1 MSPAGCAAGLP
12 SAARPAYGRA
22 VAGAPRGMRILAVL
36 VLAGAALLA
45 LTGCHV
51 GYPHACDGHGGT
63 RVVLKGIYYCHD
75 GSTIG
80 GGWLWLHPGD
90 PRAAS

>member
-1 MSPAGCAAGLP
+1 MNRFA
-12 SAARPAYGRA
+12 
-22 VAGAPRGMRILAVL
+22 RILAAITVP
-36 VLAGAALLA
+36 AAALLA
-45 LTGCHV
+45 LAGCSY

-63 RVVLKGIYYCHD
+63 RGLIKGIYYCHD

-80 GGWLWLHPGD
+80 SGWLFFHPHD